1 MTDRHAGYVVTLTDD
16 IREDDAEAI
25 INALRLIKG
34 VASVQPVAGDH
45 QLVIAKERVREEYR
59 AKVMAF
65 LRDLS

>member
-34 VASVQPVAGDH
+34 VVSVQPVAGDH

-59 AKVMAF
+59 AKLIAL

>member
-34 VASVQPVAGDH
+34 VASVQPVVGDH

-59 AKVMAF
+59 AKLTAL
-65 LRDLS
+65 LRELS